1 MEASFKRDVLRE
13 LKAGGGRVL
22 LHDEIEER
30 PGVFTIIPIW
40 QDVTEEDIMTPRNV
54 FELMVREGYR
64 VSLAFYLQSRILS
77 ISNPG

>member
-64 VSLAFYLQSRILS
+64 VSLAFYL
-77 ISNPG
+77 